1 MSPLS
6 LPTNTRLPSTA
17 GCERAELT
25 PAKPNAH
32 FSFIR
37 GSIGAVTPPVAA
49 GEYRLLA
56 TPAPHPFQPVR
67 RSAAVS
73 AFGVA
78 VQRPTVGSGAAVP
91 TARPVRNADTARRS
105 ASVNADPCRNMLPVV
120 SAVRIVSGASC
131 ASAARL
137 GARESA
143 AGFWWQFA
151 QAFSKT
157 AAPSGAC
164 ARAV

>member
-6 LPTNTRLPSTA
+6 LPTNTRPPRTA

-25 PAKPNAH
+25 PANPNAH
-32 FSFIR
+32 FSFMR

-49 GEYRLLA
+49 GEYRVLPA
-56 TPAPHPFQPVR
+56 PAPHPFQPLR

-73 AFGVA
+73 AFGAA
-78 VQRPTVGSGAAVP
+78 VQRPTVGNGAAVP
-91 TARPVRNADTARRS
+91 TARPVTKAATARRS
-105 ASVNADPCRNMLPVV
+105 ASLSADPCRNMLPVV
-120 SAVRIVSGASC
+120 SAVSTVSGASC

-143 AGFWWQFA
+143 AGF
-151 QAFSKT
+151 
-157 AAPSGAC
+157 
-164 ARAV
+164 